1 MGTVIEWEAII
12 DLGLVA
18 VLMVA
23 WLATRFSITRKDSSR

>member
-1 MGTVIEWEAII
+1 MGTVIEWEALV

-23 WLATRFSITRKDSSR
+23 WLAARFSISRKDPR